1 MLKILLVF
9 AVLLMVSPALA
20 QVPTA
25 VTTPTAQDLENQL
38 SQVGCNA
45 ERAAAAQTIVNL
57 QKQNADLQKQLAK
70 DPPAPKAKPGKH

>member
-1 MLKILLVF
+1 MAILFSLMMATPVF
-9 AVLLMVSPALA
+9 A

-25 VTTPTAQDLENQL
+25 ITTPTAQDLENQL

-70 DPPAPKAKPGKH
+70 DPPPTKAKPGKH